1 MKSIQYTIRN
11 VPEPVDRLLR
21 QQAKKRGLSFNQTL
35 VTTLKQ
41 ATGYSEPAKVYHDL
55 DWFIGSG
62 ETSKQEYESQKW
74 LDSLPMDL
82 DK

>member
-21 QQAKKRGLSFNQTL
+21 QQAKKRGQSFNKTL

-41 ATGYSEPAKVYHDL
+41 ATGYTEPAKVFHDL
-55 DWFIGSG
+55 DWFIGGKTIDKKSFD
-62 ETSKQEYESQKW
+62 KSQAW
-74 LDSLPMDL
+74 LDSLPNEL
-82 DK
+82 